1 MTKAELLTIT
11 AGSVI
16 RYKKAHRKNWITKTV
31 SGEIRIIEEGTPLE
45 FVAVPV
51 FLRKGSFS
59 GVNITPIN
67 ADDLVELVKVG
78 A

>member
-1 MTKAELLTIT
+1 MHKTELLAIT
-11 AGSVI
+11 TGSVI
-16 RYKKAHRKNWITKTV
+16 RYKKAHKNNWITKV
-31 SGEIRIIEEGTPLE
+31 VAGEVRVIEEGTALE
-45 FVAVPV
+45 FIAIPV

-67 ADDLVELVKVG
+67 ADDSVELIKVG